1 VPCLTHGARGQNPKT
16 RKESIQRLYT
26 TMLLCKHQFQVSYLR
41 YTWAADLFETSVL
54 LEELQLAYSRRS
66 KKLPT
71 DSFSKHLSNRTSSD
85 NCPLKQWLD
94 QCSTRIQITTVHTIM
109 PDRGN
114 LNQ

>member
-1 VPCLTHGARGQNPKT
+1 
-16 RKESIQRLYT
+16 
-26 TMLLCKHQFQVSYLR
+26 MLLCKHQFQVSYLR

-85 NCPLKQWLD
+85 NCPLKLWLGPVQYKD
-94 QCSTRIQITTVHTIM
+94 TDYHSPYHNAR
-109 PDRGN
+109 
-114 LNQ
+114 